1 MKILILLSILV
12 LSACS
17 STSEISSSAKPT
29 DIIQLIEKAK
39 KRFPEGVRGTFQIL
53 IQASGSE
60 RGITYLNS
68 DLDYRDPKNITIVI
82 APSIIELFTK
92 TYGSQPAS
100 YFINKT
106 IKVKGKVERIKI
118 SMFENGKRSKKYY
131 YQTHIKVTSI
141 DQIKVLS

>member
-68 DLDYRDPKNITIVI
+68 DLAWPKYLK
-82 APSIIELFTK
+82 SGIIHVNAHLLTF
-92 TYGSQPAS
+92 
-100 YFINKT
+100 N
-106 IKVKGKVERIKI
+106 V
-118 SMFENGKRSKKYY
+118 
-131 YQTHIKVTSI
+131 
-141 DQIKVLS
+141 